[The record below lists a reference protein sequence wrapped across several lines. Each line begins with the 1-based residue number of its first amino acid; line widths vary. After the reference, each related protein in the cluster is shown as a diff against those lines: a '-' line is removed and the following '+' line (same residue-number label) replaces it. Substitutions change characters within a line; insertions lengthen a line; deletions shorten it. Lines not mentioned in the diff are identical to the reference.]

1 MSESSESDYE
11 LITKEQLEE
20 FLERESTHEP
30 SDNLPMFD
38 FSTACPD
45 VDLSSA
51 DARLLVPFGTMDSIN
66 GKVAVIQ
73 ASQSHSICDSGT
85 VLFLS
90 DGSGVGCVEDVI
102 GQLEAPMYVVRTF
115 ESFQVDKVRDGTII
129 MSHPAFSLTV
139 VPDEASDDDADS
151 TVDVFQS

>member
-11 LITKEQLEE
+11 MITKEQLEE
-20 FLERESTHEP
+20 FLKRESKHEP
-30 SDNLPMFD
+30 SDNVPMFD

-51 DARLLVPFGTMDSIN
+51 DASLLVPFGTIDSVN
-66 GKVAVIQ
+66 EKVAVIQ
-73 ASQSHSICDSGT
+73 GSQSSSICDNGT

-115 ESFQVDKVRDGTII
+115 ESMQVDMVHEGTIV
-129 MSHPAFSLTV
+129 MSHPAFSVTV

-151 TVDVFQS
+151 TVEVFHS